1 PAGVYQT
8 LTFGMPS
15 DLQAAL
21 NSSATDVSFM
31 IVLNV
36 AGGAGQYLVDNLQV
50 TVDPGPPGPTPDPDL
65 ISIQLPAGQDIA
77 DRQVVAD
84 GFLELRDGARVVDN
98 DSATPS
104 ESPSDYVPLINLGSV
119 STHMSSGAKS
129 GALTSAASVWM
140 GNNARVYGD
149 LLTAGSLE
157 MQVGAD
163 ATGTITPNGTLPGT
177 TALSWKQPI
186 EADPARA
193 EEILH
198 VGETRSLAPGS
209 YNELVVYSGAT
220 LNLSSGNYAFSSM
233 QLEPDATLNVNI
245 DPSVGPVIL

>member
-1 PAGVYQT
+1 
-8 LTFGMPS
+8 
-15 DLQAAL
+15 
-21 NSSATDVSFM
+21 
-31 IVLNV
+31 
-36 AGGAGQYLVDNLQV
+36 
-50 TVDPGPPGPTPDPDL
+50 
-65 ISIQLPAGQDIA
+65 
-77 DRQVVAD
+77 
-84 GFLELRDGARVVDN
+84 
-98 DSATPS
+98 
-104 ESPSDYVPLINLGSV
+104 
-119 STHMSSGAKS
+119 
-129 GALTSAASVWM
+129 
-140 GNNARVYGD
+140 
-149 LLTAGSLE
+149 SLE

-245 DPSVGPVIL
+245 DPSVGPVILYVEDVLAWRSTTTPLDAEGLMLVYMGTQDIKFERSMGMALIAPHAKVTLSTGGLPHFGSVYAQGISLDPQVVLTTVPFKYWDWVLP